1 MKNFA
6 FVVAVALLALA
17 VPASAGEISE
27 AAFLTTLA
35 QQIEAPLSPID
46 QGITPFPPVPSC
58 DNVNSLSCSRAGA
71 TTVCLDGCGRQVSCV
86 CTTHVGTLKYWSCGW
101 QC

>member
-6 FVVAVALLALA
+6 LVVAVSLLALA

-46 QGITPFPPVPSC
+46 QAIIIKLSC
-58 DNVNSLSCSRAGA
+58 DLVNGSACPSAGA
-71 TTVCLDGCGRQVSCV
+71 TTTCRDVCGYQVSCV
-86 CTTHVGTLKYWSCGW
+86 CTTYIGNLKYWRCGW

>member
-6 FVVAVALLALA
+6 LAVAVSLLALAA

-35 QQIEAPLSPID
+35 QQTEAAPSSANLVI
-46 QGITPFPPVPSC
+46 IKLSC
-58 DNVNSLSCSRAGA
+58 DAVNGSACPSAGA
-71 TTVCLDGCGRQVSCV
+71 TTTCRDVCGYQVSCV
-86 CTTHVGTLKYWSCGW
+86 CTTYAGNLRYWRCGW

>member
-1 MKNFA
+1 MKNFVLA
-6 FVVAVALLALA
+6 VAVALLALAA

-35 QQIEAPLSPID
+35 QQAE
-46 QGITPFPPVPSC
+46 PVPSSTNVVIIRQSC
-58 DNVNSLSCSRAGA
+58 DLLNGTVCPSVGA
-71 TTVCLDGCGRQVSCV
+71 TTTCRDVCGYQVSCV
-86 CTTHVGTLKYWSCGW
+86 CTTYAGNLRYWRCGW

>member
-6 FVVAVALLALA
+6 LVIAVALLALA

-35 QQIEAPLSPID
+35 QQIEAPLSPINL
-46 QGITPFPPVPSC
+46 GITPVPTAPFC
-58 DNVNSLSCSRAGA
+58 DNVNSLACPRAGA
-71 TTVCLDGCGRQVSCV
+71 TTVCRDGCGYSVSCV
-86 CTTHVGTLKYWSCGW
+86 CTTYVGTLKYWSCGW